1 MLHLFLLLT
10 VLLVPLVG
18 GFATIHWLTSN
29 IGDGGFT
36 PARRRLCFFAEAFWL
51 STPSLI
57 LGITQ
62 TVSLLACTI
71 FLFVTAIIF
80 LLALAIHRGNDI
92 ESFALTAITIIV
104 ISFLFI
110 GDSFVAS
117 VKAQRNLQKDPN
129 AIHDAQA
136 NVERLQVLNPVRQTL
151 RIPSKCT
158 VSRHEN

>member
-1 MLHLFLLLT
+1 MFHLFLLLSI
-10 VLLVPLVG
+10 LLVPLVG

-29 IGDGGFT
+29 LNDSEFT

-51 STPSLI
+51 TTPSLI
-57 LGITQ
+57 LGATQ

-92 ESFALTAITIIV
+92 ESFALTAVTIII
-104 ISFLFI
+104 ISFLFVA
-110 GDSFVAS
+110 DSYVAS
-117 VKAQRNLQKDPN
+117 VKAQRKLQKDLN

-136 NVERLQVLNPVRQTL
+136 NIVRLEVLNPVRQTL
-151 RIPSKCT
+151 RIPST
-158 VSRHEN
+158 WAVSGHEY